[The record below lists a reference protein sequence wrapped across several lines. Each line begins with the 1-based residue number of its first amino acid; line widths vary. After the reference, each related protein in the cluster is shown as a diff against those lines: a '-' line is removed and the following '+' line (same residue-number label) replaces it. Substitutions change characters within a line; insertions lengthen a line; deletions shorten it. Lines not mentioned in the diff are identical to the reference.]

1 MHEHLHAYTY
11 IYIHVHAC
19 TYIYIHTY
27 RPVLNQQDDHPVRT
41 AMDRMIRNF
50 NENKFKNPEDVES
63 KNRKPEMY
71 RMIKG

>member
-1 MHEHLHAYTY
+1 MH
-11 IYIHVHAC
+11 
-19 TYIYIHTY
+19 IHTNKG
-27 RPVLNQQDDHPVRT
+27 RPVLSRQDDHPVRT

-63 KNRKPEMY
+63 KNRKPEMH